1 MSVEVIKTIS
11 PTTNEPIIVRNGV
24 TPEELRQIPE
34 TSLEAFK
41 SWRETKLADRQIIV
55 RKALGIL
62 AQKQDD
68 LGMELT
74 VQMGRPIAYT
84 AKEIATAIKRSEY
97 LLKISDEVLKDTDG
111 EAEKGFKR
119 FIRKV
124 PVGPVL
130 IIFPWNVCN
139 FIPCNVNKRPANSP
153 KVSLSMPR
161 QLIDPRSVGW

>member
-1 MSVEVIKTIS
+1 MSVEVITTVS
-11 PTTNEPIIVRNGV
+11 PTTNEPIIIRNGIS
-24 TPEELRQIPE
+24 TEELKLLPE
-34 TSLEAFK
+34 TALEAFK
-41 SWRETKLADRQIIV
+41 SWRETKLTNRQIII
-55 RKALGIL
+55 RKALDIL

-97 LLKISDEVLKDTDG
+97 LLKVSDEVLKDTDG
-111 EAEKGFKR
+111 EAEKRFKR

-130 IIFPWNVCN
+130 IIFPWNV
-139 FIPCNVNKRPANSP
+139 RTDDNS
-153 KVSLSMPR
+153 R
-161 QLIDPRSVGW
+161 T